1 MTHIVLRIYLRL
13 AQNTNDMSKIMTPL
27 YRTATKLTTF
37 WRFVIRNITEN
48 GIIFILSLA
57 KKYQKAY

>member
-1 MTHIVLRIYLRL
+1 
-13 AQNTNDMSKIMTPL
+13 MSKIMTPL

-37 WRFVIRNITEN
+37 WRFVIKNITEN